1 MLRDKSRVLLLGA
14 LVLLIIT
21 LSSAGIHWHGFR
33 FFHGFSWLSWV
44 LFGLLIW
51 LITTRMGCCGERRTH
66 DEEEEEAAGE
76 ETTSES

>member
-14 LVLLIIT
+14 LALLIIT
-21 LSSAGIHWHGFR
+21 LSSVGIHWHGFR
-33 FFHGFSWLSWV
+33 FLHGFSWLSWI

-51 LITTRMGCCGERRTH
+51 LIATRMGCCGERRP
-66 DEEEEEAAGE
+66 DDEEEEAAAE